1 VGRPGAGVGRPGQAG
16 LVSGGV
22 EGLVEALSAGI
33 GAAAVVGEA
42 SRRFWR
48 RREVQQQAAFRKA
61 VQQIVDES
69 VADVIARQA
78 QFERRQ
84 GQHLDRQDRAI
95 AELRKAV
102 DRRR

>member
-1 VGRPGAGVGRPGQAG
+1 
-16 LVSGGV
+16 LVSGV
-22 EGLVEALSAGI
+22 EGLVEAVSAGV
-33 GAAAVVGEA
+33 GAAAVVGGA
-42 SRRFWR
+42 SRRFWT
-48 RREVQQQAAFRKA
+48 RREVRQQAAFRRA

-69 VADVIARQA
+69 ISDMITRQT

-102 DRRR
+102 DRKGGRG